1 MTPVGHVLAGVAIGV
16 LCMPDFAYRR
26 HRFKHLAL
34 FAGAATL
41 PDWPFPCWGHVRYDI
56 SHSLF
61 VTILSIL
68 IFAMIYSLTASG
80 RDGRGWNFFGCI
92 ALAWL
97 SHLLLDSFYNHGYG
111 VAIYYPFSQ
120 GRLILPVPWLS
131 VAIDPRHPFTN
142 DNLRI
147 VILECLTFSPC
158 ITVTLVMRHLR
169 GRLRPHQLPPQSLRP
184 QNLGAQNLGA

>member
-1 MTPVGHVLAGVAIGV
+1 MTPVGHVLAGVAIRV
-16 LCMPDFAYRR
+16 LCMPDFAHRH

-41 PDWPFPCWGHVRYDI
+41 PDWPFPGWGHARYDI
-56 SHSLF
+56 SHSLI
-61 VTILSIL
+61 VTIFSIL
-68 IFAMIYSLTASG
+68 LFAIVYSLTTSG
-80 RDGRGWNFFGCI
+80 RQGRGWNFFACI

-147 VILECLTFSPC
+147 VFLECLTFSPW
-158 ITVTLVMRHLR
+158 ITVTLVMRHLSSR
-169 GRLRPHQLPPQSLRP
+169 IRP
-184 QNLGAQNLGA
+184 QNLGAQNLGTQNLGA